1 VRRFTILAATLLTLG
16 LIGGCGGG
24 DENASER
31 VRGGDGTGT
40 AEAIPAVSS
49 GVEGVP
55 IPRDTARAP
64 EGKGSYEVLGMS
76 FDEVV
81 DWYDTHLP
89 EGKAFRDW
97 AWCDTG
103 GGAENPSR
111 IYSQGSTRILTVTIT
126 DDTPPGV
133 LIGVD
138 KSGPC

>member
-1 VRRFTILAATLLTLG
+1 MRRFLLAATLLALW
-16 LIGGCGGG
+16 LVGGCGGN
-24 DENASER
+24 ENGSER
-31 VRGGDGTGT
+31 DGTGT

-64 EGKGSYEVLGMS
+64 ERKGSYEVLGMS
-76 FDEVV
+76 FDELV
-81 DWYDTHLP
+81 DWYDAHLP
-89 EGKAFRDW
+89 EGKAFKDW

-103 GGAENPSR
+103 GGADNPSR
-111 IYSQGSTRILTVTIT
+111 IYSQGSTRILKVTIM